1 MRSYSEY
8 IECSCGAWARIVR
21 AEDRQHRDRI
31 VCASCGR
38 VTIDDNIPPGR
49 RVELAGDID
58 VGRKKEAQDDDEESH
73 EGCC

>member
-38 VTIDDNIPPGR
+38 VTIADNIPEGR
-49 RVELAGDID
+49 RVELKGSDS
-58 VGRKKEAQDDDEESH
+58 DDED
-73 EGCC
+73 